1 MCYNLESTT
10 LSRQNLLLDLLF
22 SSENIV
28 SADVRTKPQKKKKM
42 AAE

>member
-1 MCYNLESTT
+1 MCYNLDST

-22 SSENIV
+22 SSENTV
-28 SADVRTKPQKKKKM
+28 SADVRTKPQKKKM